1 LLFLKLDGDALGFVL
16 SGSLSNLKFNCP
28 FEVRV
33 FEHKNN
39 STREEKSILVA
50 KNALLSANLLTI
62 D

>member
-1 LLFLKLDGDALGFVL
+1 LFFLKLEGDALGFVVG
-16 SGSLSNLKFNCP
+16 GSLSNLKLDCP
-28 FEVRV
+28 LEVRV